1 MRAARARGR
10 ARDWRAAEEKEKSF
24 SGLSCL
30 SCLSCPKT
38 PNSSSASVVSAS
50 SLPARDMCSSSASGA
65 SRARA
70 TPTMS
75 ATVSDRSASRSA
87 VSAAFSNAAAAATC
101 APCVSR
107 SRASLR
113 IARTSAFTSP
123 AAMAASRS
131 RWWKYEAFSWSFFSR
146 KNAASVA
153 RAAGTAVE
161 GVLRRLR
168 AHQDVADVPRV
179 LHRQLLGFHVIVRVY
194 VDPELERLLLGQG
207 VVPVPVVRRGQAMK
221 IHERVGTARGQ
232 RADAQGVFGVVIPRL
247 PHRDLSG
254 FPREITRGRRQ
265 GVHGEPGQV
274 RRSLCE
280 IRL

>member
-1 MRAARARGR
+1 
-10 ARDWRAAEEKEKSF
+10 
-24 SGLSCL
+24 
-30 SCLSCPKT
+30 
-38 PNSSSASVVSAS
+38 
-50 SLPARDMCSSSASGA
+50 
-65 SRARA
+65 
-70 TPTMS
+70 MS

-161 GVLRRLR
+161 GSSAASARTRTSRTYR
-168 AHQDVADVPRV
+168 AYST
-179 LHRQLLGFHVIVRVY
+179 GSS
-194 VDPELERLLLGQG
+194 
-207 VVPVPVVRRGQAMK
+207 
-221 IHERVGTARGQ
+221 
-232 RADAQGVFGVVIPRL
+232 
-247 PHRDLSG
+247 SG
-254 FPREITRGRRQ
+254 FT
-265 GVHGEPGQV
+265 
-274 RRSLCE
+274 
-280 IRL
+280 